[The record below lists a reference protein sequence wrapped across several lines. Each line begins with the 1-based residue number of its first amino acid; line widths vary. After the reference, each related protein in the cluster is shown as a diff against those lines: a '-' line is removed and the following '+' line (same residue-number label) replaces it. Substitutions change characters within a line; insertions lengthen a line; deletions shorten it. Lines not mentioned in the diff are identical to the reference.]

1 MKLKVIRTN
10 DEGTLIYHSELMG
23 NGTTYPK
30 TTKLTPTYVSH
41 NII

>member
-1 MKLKVIRTN
+1 MKLKVIRTK

-23 NGTTYPK
+23 NA
-30 TTKLTPTYVSH
+30 TKLTPTYVSH